1 MPAILDP
8 LRERDLALLF
18 SAKAVSVAGDG
29 IYVVAL
35 AWQVYAL
42 SNVPAALATVG
53 LALSVPQ
60 VALFLLGGVLADR
73 FERRRVLLVA
83 DGVRAV
89 ALTTLG
95 ALALSGALE
104 LWHVVVLVAFVGAGD
119 ALFYPAFSAL
129 LPELASGERLAR
141 ANALDQLT
149 RTVALRLVGPVLGGA
164 LVAGV
169 GAGPAFVLD
178 GLSFALSLLA
188 LSRIRRR
195 PALAAGH
202 ARRSVRTELAEGVRY
217 VRGEAWLAC
226 TLALAALSLLL
237 FWGPFEVLLPYVIRN
252 DLGGGAG
259 DFGAVL
265 AAGGAGAVVATLWLG
280 QRGQPRRRMAACYL
294 AWGLMLSSLVGYG
307 LVTAT
312 WQAAAVYAVAYGL
325 NAIAVVIFS
334 TKVQESV
341 PRELLGRVSSLDW
354 VTSYAL
360 IPLSFALTGPV
371 AGLIGA
377 RATLV
382 GAGALGLAATAAMWF
397 GVPALR
403 ATDGAS
409 ASPAGLPGALRRR
422 RYART
427 RAGNPGSTA
436 TASGGACAPGGN
448 SANTEPPNPP
458 PIIRAPAAPASSIR
472 SRACSTV
479 GTEAS

>member
-195 PALAAGH
+195 PAPAAGH

-409 ASPAGLPGALRRR
+409 ASPAGLPGAQRRR

-436 TASGGACAPGGN
+436 IASGGACAPGGN
-448 SANTEPPNPP
+448 SASTEPPNPP

-472 SRACSTV
+472 SRACSTA

>member
-1 MPAILDP
+1 
-8 LRERDLALLF
+8 
-18 SAKAVSVAGDG
+18 
-29 IYVVAL
+29 
-35 AWQVYAL
+35 
-42 SNVPAALATVG
+42 
-53 LALSVPQ
+53 
-60 VALFLLGGVLADR
+60 
-73 FERRRVLLVA
+73 
-83 DGVRAV
+83 
-89 ALTTLG
+89 
-95 ALALSGALE
+95 
-104 LWHVVVLVAFVGAGD
+104 
-119 ALFYPAFSAL
+119 
-129 LPELASGERLAR
+129 
-141 ANALDQLT
+141 
-149 RTVALRLVGPVLGGA
+149 
-164 LVAGV
+164 
-169 GAGPAFVLD
+169 
-178 GLSFALSLLA
+178 
-188 LSRIRRR
+188 
-195 PALAAGH
+195 
-202 ARRSVRTELAEGVRY
+202 VRTELAEGVRY

-403 ATDGAS
+403 ATDGAA
-409 ASPAGLPGALRRR
+409 ASSAGLPGAQRRR

-436 TASGGACAPGGN
+436 IASGGACAPGGN
-448 SANTEPPNPP
+448 SASTEPPNPP

-472 SRACSTV
+472 SRACSTA

>member
-1 MPAILDP
+1 M
-8 LRERDLALLF
+8 
-18 SAKAVSVAGDG
+18 
-29 IYVVAL
+29 
-35 AWQVYAL
+35 
-42 SNVPAALATVG
+42 
-53 LALSVPQ
+53 
-60 VALFLLGGVLADR
+60 
-73 FERRRVLLVA
+73 
-83 DGVRAV
+83 
-89 ALTTLG
+89 
-95 ALALSGALE
+95 
-104 LWHVVVLVAFVGAGD
+104 
-119 ALFYPAFSAL
+119 
-129 LPELASGERLAR
+129 
-141 ANALDQLT
+141 T

-195 PALAAGH
+195 PAPAAGG
-202 ARRSVRTELAEGVRY
+202 AQRSVRTELAEGVRY
-217 VRGEAWLAC
+217 VRGQAWLAC

-280 QRGQPRRRMAACYL
+280 QRGQPRRRMAVCYL

-334 TKVQESV
+334 TKLQESV

-397 GVPALR
+397 GIPALR

-409 ASPAGLPGALRRR
+409 ASPAGLPEAAG
-422 RYART
+422 
-427 RAGNPGSTA
+427 RAS
-436 TASGGACAPGGN
+436 
-448 SANTEPPNPP
+448 
-458 PIIRAPAAPASSIR
+458 
-472 SRACSTV
+472 
-479 GTEAS
+479 

>member
-195 PALAAGH
+195 PAPAAGH

-265 AAGGAGAVVATLWLG
+265 AAGGAGAVVATLWL
-280 QRGQPRRRMAACYL
+280 AACYL

-360 IPLSFALTGPV
+360 IPLSFALTENARVDATV
-371 AGLIGA
+371 A
-377 RATLV
+377 
-382 GAGALGLAATAAMWF
+382 
-397 GVPALR
+397 ALR
-403 ATDGAS
+403 AGDQAAVGSLLDASHASLRDLYDASVPAVEQARERMLEAGAAGARMMGGGFGGS
-409 ASPAGLPGALRRR
+409 VLALFPPGAQAPPEAIAVEPGLP
-422 RYART
+422 ARVL
-427 RAGNPGSTA
+427 A
-436 TASGGACAPGGN
+436 
-448 SANTEPPNPP
+448 
-458 PIIRAPAAPASSIR
+458 
-472 SRACSTV
+472 
-479 GTEAS
+479 

>member
-18 SAKAVSVAGDG
+18 AAKAVSVAGDG

-53 LALSVPQ
+53 LALSLPQ

-73 FERRRVLLVA
+73 FERRRVMLVA
-83 DGVRAV
+83 DGMRAV

-95 ALALSGALE
+95 VLAVSGVLE
-104 LWHVVVLVAFVGAGD
+104 LWHVVALVAFVGAGD

-129 LPELASGERLAR
+129 LPELARGERLAR

-169 GAGPAFVLD
+169 GAGPAFLLD
-178 GLSFALSLLA
+178 GASFAVSLLA
-188 LSRIRRR
+188 LSCIRRR
-195 PALAAGH
+195 PAAAEGR
-202 ARRSVRTELAEGVRY
+202 ARRSVRRELGEGVRY
-217 VRGEAWLAC
+217 VRDNAWIAC
-226 TLALAALSLLL
+226 TLALAAISLLV

-265 AAGGAGAVVATLWLG
+265 AAGGAGAVVATIWLG
-280 QRGQPRRRMAACYL
+280 QRGQPRRRLTACYA
-294 AWGLMLSSLVGYG
+294 AWGLMLSSLIGYG

-312 WQAAAVYAVAYGL
+312 WQAAAIYAVAYGL
-325 NAIAVVIFS
+325 NAVAVVLFS
-334 TKVQESV
+334 TKLQESV

-360 IPLSFALTGPV
+360 VPLSFALTGPV
-371 AGLIGA
+371 AALIGA

-382 GAGALGLAATAAMWF
+382 GAGALGLAATAAMWIA
-397 GVPALR
+397 VPALR
-403 ATDGAS
+403 GHDGY
-409 ASPAGLPGALRRR
+409 PRI
-422 RYART
+422 
-427 RAGNPGSTA
+427 RAGNPGCTA
-436 TASGGACAPGGN
+436 RASGGGCAADGN
-448 SANTEPPNPP
+448 SASTAPPKPP
-458 PIIRAPAAPASSIR
+458 PIIRAPAAPAASSR
-472 SRACSTV
+472 SRAASTS